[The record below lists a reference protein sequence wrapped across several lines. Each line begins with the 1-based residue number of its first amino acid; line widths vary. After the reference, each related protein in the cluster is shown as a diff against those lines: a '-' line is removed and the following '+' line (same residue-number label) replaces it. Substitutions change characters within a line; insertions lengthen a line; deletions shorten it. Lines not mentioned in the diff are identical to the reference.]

1 MKIYFI
7 RHGEAEIYAD
17 DDFKRKLTTLGR
29 RKLEVSF
36 TAFANNLKDKRS
48 FKIYSS
54 PLERAKETAEILAKH
69 LDSKYEIKDYLAGAR
84 IKDILKTLDENDNYI
99 FVSHEPFISNWI
111 YQLTGEMKIISRG
124 SINLVEI
131 ASKDF
136 ELRLK
141 NIWKYSY
148 YLINLI

>member
-17 DDFKRKLTTLGR
+17 DDFKRKLTTLGKK
-29 RKLEVSF
+29 KLEESF
-36 TAFANNLKDKRS
+36 KAFANNLKDKRS

-69 LDSKYEIKDYLAGAR
+69 LDSNFEVKDYLAGGR
-84 IKDILKTLDENDNYI
+84 IKDILKSLDPDENYI

-111 YQLTGEMKIISRG
+111 YQLTGDMKIISRG
-124 SINLVEI
+124 SINFVDI
-131 ASKDF
+131 DPKDF
-136 ELRLK
+136 L
-141 NIWKYSY
+141 S
-148 YLINLI
+148 

>member
-17 DDFKRKLTTLGR
+17 DDFKRKLPPVGK
-29 RKLEVSF
+29 RKLEESF
-36 TAFANNLKDKRS
+36 KAFANNLKDKRS

-69 LDSKYEIKDYLAGAR
+69 LDSTYEVKDYLAGGR
-84 IKDILKTLDENDNYI
+84 IKDILKTLDKDDNYI

-111 YQLTGEMKIISRG
+111 YQLTGDMKIISRG
-124 SINLVEI
+124 SINFVEI
-131 ASKDF
+131 NPKEF
-136 ELRLK
+136 TE
-141 NIWKYSY
+141 
-148 YLINLI
+148 

>member
-17 DDFKRKLTTLGR
+17 DDFKRKLTTLGKK
-29 RKLEVSF
+29 KLEEAF
-36 TAFANNLKDKRS
+36 KAFANNLKDKRS
-48 FKIYSS
+48 YKIYSS

-69 LDSKYEIKDYLAGAR
+69 LDSNFEVKEYLAGGR
-84 IKDILKTLDENDNYI
+84 IKDILKTLDPDENYI

-111 YQLTGEMKIISRG
+111 YHLTGDMKIISRG

-131 ASKDF
+131 NPKEF
-136 ELRLK
+136 TK
-141 NIWKYSY
+141 
-148 YLINLI
+148 

>member
-17 DDFKRKLTTLGR
+17 DDFKRKLTTMR
-29 RKLEVSF
+29 KKKLEEAF
-36 TAFANNLKDKRS
+36 KAFANNLKDKRS

-69 LDSKYEIKDYLAGAR
+69 LDSNFEVKEYLAGGR
-84 IKDILKTLDENDNYI
+84 IKDILKTLDPDENYI

-111 YQLTGEMKIISRG
+111 YQLTGDMKIISRG
-124 SINLVEI
+124 SINLVDIDPKEFI
-131 ASKDF
+131 
-136 ELRLK
+136 E
-141 NIWKYSY
+141 
-148 YLINLI
+148 

>member
-17 DDFKRKLTTLGR
+17 DDFKRKLTTLGKK
-29 RKLEVSF
+29 KLEEAF
-36 TAFANNLKDKRS
+36 KAFANILKDKRS
-48 FKIYSS
+48 YKIYSS

-69 LDSKYEIKDYLAGAR
+69 LDSNFEVKDYLAGGR
-84 IKDILKTLDENDNYI
+84 IKDILKTLDPDENYI

-111 YQLTGEMKIISRG
+111 YQLTGDMKIISRG

-131 ASKDF
+131 DPKEF
-136 ELRLK
+136 IE
-141 NIWKYSY
+141 
-148 YLINLI
+148 

>member
-17 DDFKRKLTTLGR
+17 DDFKRKLTTLGKK
-29 RKLEVSF
+29 KLEESF
-36 TAFANNLKDKRS
+36 KAFAKNLKDKRS

-69 LDSKYEIKDYLAGAR
+69 LDSNFEVKEYLAGGR
-84 IKDILKTLDENDNYI
+84 IKDILKTLDPDENYI

-111 YQLTGEMKIISRG
+111 YHLTGDMKIISRG

-131 ASKDF
+131 NPKEF
-136 ELRLK
+136 TK
-141 NIWKYSY
+141 
-148 YLINLI
+148 

>member
-17 DDFKRKLTTLGR
+17 DDFKRKLTTIGK
-29 RKLEVSF
+29 RKLEESF
-36 TAFANNLKDKRS
+36 KVFAKNLKDKRS
-48 FKIYSS
+48 YKIYSS

-69 LDSKYEIKDYLAGAR
+69 LDSTYEVKEYLAGGR
-84 IKDILKTLDENDNYI
+84 IKDILENLDKGENYI

-131 ASKDF
+131 DLAKF
-136 ELRLK
+136 L
-141 NIWKYSY
+141 
-148 YLINLI
+148 NLEWFWQVN

>member
-17 DDFKRKLTTLGR
+17 DDFKRKLTTVGK
-29 RKLEVSF
+29 RKLEESF
-36 TAFANNLKDKRS
+36 KAFANNLKDKRS

-69 LDSKYEIKDYLAGAR
+69 LDSTYEVKDYLAGGR
-84 IKDILKTLDENDNYI
+84 IKDILKALDPDENYI

-111 YQLTGEMKIISRG
+111 YQLTGDMKIISRG
-124 SINLVEI
+124 SINLVDLDP
-131 ASKDF
+131 KD
-136 ELRLK
+136 L
-141 NIWKYSY
+141 NS
-148 YLINLI
+148 

>member
-17 DDFKRKLTTLGR
+17 DDFERKLTRVGR
-29 RKLEVSF
+29 VKLENSF
-36 TAFANNLKDKRS
+36 KAFANRLEDKRS
-48 FKIYSS
+48 YKIYSS

-69 LDSKYEIKDYLAGAR
+69 LDSDYEVKDYLAGGR
-84 IKDILKTLDENDNYI
+84 IRDILKTLDQDGNYI

-124 SINLVEI
+124 SINFVEI
-131 ASKDF
+131 NSQEFAK
-136 ELRLK
+136 
-141 NIWKYSY
+141 
-148 YLINLI
+148 

>member
-17 DDFKRKLTTLGR
+17 DDFKRKLTKIGKV
-29 RKLEVSF
+29 KLENSF
-36 TAFANNLKDKRS
+36 TAFANSLEDKRS
-48 FKIYSS
+48 YKIYSS

-69 LDSKYEIKDYLAGAR
+69 LDSNFEVKDYLAGGR
-84 IKDILKTLDENDNYI
+84 IKDILKSLDPDENYI

-111 YQLTGEMKIISRG
+111 YQLTGDMKIISRG

-131 ASKDF
+131 DPKEF
-136 ELRLK
+136 IE
-141 NIWKYSY
+141 
-148 YLINLI
+148 

>member
-17 DDFKRKLTTLGR
+17 DDFKRRLTTVGKK
-29 RKLEVSF
+29 KLEESF
-36 TAFANNLKDKRS
+36 KAFANNLKDKRS
-48 FKIYSS
+48 YKIYSS

-69 LDSKYEIKDYLAGAR
+69 LDSNFEVKDYLAGGR
-84 IKDILKTLDENDNYI
+84 IKDILKTLDPDENYI

-111 YQLTGEMKIISRG
+111 YQLTGDMKIISRG

-131 ASKDF
+131 DPKEF
-136 ELRLK
+136 IE
-141 NIWKYSY
+141 
-148 YLINLI
+148 